1 MDRTDSIP
9 AVFVGRRTY
18 VCRNYP
24 LFMLYV
30 IGSLIPLTKVE
41 TSGDLK
47 FEIEKDPHRNGIS
60 NRPVHFEHL
69 PTGSSFQI

>member
-1 MDRTDSIP
+1 MFKIDRTDSIP

-47 FEIEKDPHRNGIS
+47 FEIEK
-60 NRPVHFEHL
+60 
-69 PTGSSFQI
+69 GSSVGVMVGF

>member
-1 MDRTDSIP
+1 VFKIDRTDSIP
-9 AVFVGRRTY
+9 AVFVGRTY

-47 FEIEKDPHRNGIS
+47 FEIEK
-60 NRPVHFEHL
+60 
-69 PTGSSFQI
+69 GSSVGVMVGF

>member
-1 MDRTDSIP
+1 VFKIDRTDSIP

-41 TSGDLK
+41 TSGDLM
-47 FEIEKDPHRNGIS
+47 FETEKSIS
-60 NRPVHFEHL
+60 VRIMVGL
-69 PTGSSFQI
+69 